1 MTNTYINTTVETT
14 AVGVDTFDMTGTN
27 DTLFLA
33 GTGSLVALGSGSI
46 GLQMAGQDEFAT
58 IDGTVYSAEGDGVF
72 MFGGYGSSLIVNGE
86 VSSGIEGIEVSDDAD
101 MVIVNGAVNGNAGIY
116 LEGQGDSVAV
126 DGSVSGADVGIA
138 ANGYGDIIHV
148 NGSVEA
154 ASEGGAVGIEL
165 DSSQAEQIDISAK
178 GDVFGATDGIYVQQS
193 SGDTIKNGGH
203 VSGYTEGVDITGSS
217 TLTLTNDGTISG
229 IALND
234 STDIAVQNSGSISTE
249 SGPVAISLTNQSAD
263 VTIENSGTVHGNL
276 NVDSASDQLS
286 VQNNGNWNGQLDIGT
301 VSSSVTNTGSISGGI
316 SFGSATTSS
325 VGNVVDND
333 GTIHD
338 GVSFSGSSG
347 PASGDTLVNAGSI
360 FGAVSMGV
368 NEMLTNTGTIHGNVY
383 FATANGTPSSDV
395 FDNSNGIV
403 IGSIYGGSGNDT
415 FVIGLG
421 SNTYY
426 LSGVGDHFYFDASF
440 GNDVINGFKTG
451 PGHDTIAFSGGDFT
465 SYAELQTHMTEV
477 GTNTVITLEPGSTI
491 ELHGINMVHL
501 SAADFTFG

>member
-86 VSSGIEGIEVSDDAD
+86 VSSGIEGIEVSEDAD
-101 MVIVNGAVNGNAGIY
+101 MVIANGAVNGNAGIY

-234 STDIAVQNSGSISTE
+234 STDIAIRNSGLISTE
-249 SGPVAISLTNQSAD
+249 TGPVAIGLTNQSAD

-276 NVDSASDQLS
+276 SVDSASDQLS
-286 VQNNGNWNGQLDIGT
+286 VQNAGNWNGQLDIGT

-316 SFGSATTSS
+316 SFGSATISS
-325 VGNVVDND
+325 TGNAVDND

-338 GVSFSGSSG
+338 GVSFSGTGG

-368 NEMLTNTGTIHGNVY
+368 NETLTNAGTIHGNVY
-383 FATANGTPSSDV
+383 FATANPTPSSDV

-403 IGSIYGGSGNDT
+403 IGTVNGGSGNDT
-415 FVIGLG
+415 FIVGLG
-421 SNTYY
+421 SNTYN
-426 LSGVGDHFYFDASF
+426 LGGVGDHFYFDASF
-440 GNDVINGFKTG
+440 GNDVISGFKTG
-451 PGHDTIAFSGGDFT
+451 AGHDTIAFSGVDFT
-465 SYAELQTHMTEV
+465 SFAELQTHMTQV
-477 GTNTVITLEPGSTI
+477 GANTVITLEPGSTI
-491 ELHGINMVHL
+491 ELTHTTIAHL
-501 SAADFTFG
+501 VAADFIFT